1 MAFKVIKESVF
12 AANDE
17 VADVI
22 REDMTE
28 KKILMINIISSPGAG
43 KTTFLEK
50 AGPILKEEGINFVV
64 LTGDCYTTR
73 DAERLDAVGVPV
85 VQINTEGACHINA
98 ELVKKAASVT
108 ELEGLDLLIV
118 ENVGNLVC
126 PAAFDLG
133 EDFKVAFLSTAE
145 GHDKPMKYPL
155 LIQESPIAIIN
166 KIDLIP
172 YTDFDMDFCE
182 DSIIKL
188 NPEIEIMK
196 TSSKTGE
203 GIENFTNWIKG
214 KIKHKKENSE

>member
-22 REDMTE
+22 RDLMD
-28 KKILMINIISSPGAG
+28 KKNILMLNIISSPGAG
-43 KTTFLEK
+43 KTSLLEK
-50 AGPILKEEGINFVV
+50 TGPLLKKDGVRFTV

-98 ELVKKAASVT
+98 ELVKKAVDIT
-108 ELEGLDLLIV
+108 DLEGLDLVII

-133 EDFKVAFLSTAE
+133 EDFKIALLSTAE
-145 GHDKPMKYPL
+145 GHDKPVKYPL
-155 LIQESPIAIIN
+155 LIQEAPLAVIN
-166 KIDLIP
+166 KMDLITH
-172 YTDFDMDFCE
+172 TDFDMAFCQ
-182 DSIIKL
+182 DSIMKL
-188 NPEIEIMK
+188 NPDIEIMK
-196 TSSKTGE
+196 TSCTTSSASKGSP
-203 GIENFTNWIKG
+203 IK
-214 KIKHKKENSE
+214 